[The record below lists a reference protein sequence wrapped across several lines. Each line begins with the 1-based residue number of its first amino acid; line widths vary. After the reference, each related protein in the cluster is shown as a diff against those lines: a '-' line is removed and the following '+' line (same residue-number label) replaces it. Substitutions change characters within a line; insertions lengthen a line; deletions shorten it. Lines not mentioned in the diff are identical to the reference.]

1 MLTCF
6 LELRSVTS
14 HRRASARVPRVTG
27 ACPRDAN
34 VRGPALPRAGGRPM
48 AQPARRGGGSGRP
61 PGARACVCANG
72 AVAETRVG
80 RASRGPKVPS
90 EGVRRCPHPVRAD
103 PSRRCSEVKL
113 SKVAQPVRG
122 RQVRTAVLSCPP
134 RFLTGAQ
141 RQDLVTLSPRAQSL
155 CPRPPQDMS
164 RASLLDKEP
173 GRRPRA
179 SPSPSHLGSDEVVA
193 MTGRPEAT

>member
-1 MLTCF
+1 MTQTC
-6 LELRSVTS
+6 V
-14 HRRASARVPRVTG
+14 APR
-27 ACPRDAN
+27 CREP
-34 VRGPALPRAGGRPM
+34 AGGPWRS
-48 AQPARRGGGSGRP
+48 RRGGAVGAGVPQVPEPVSARTGRWP
-61 PGARACVCANG
+61 RHGPG
-72 AVAETRVG
+72 G
-80 RASRGPKVPS
+80 R
-90 EGVRRCPHPVRAD
+90 H
-103 PSRRCSEVKL
+103 
-113 SKVAQPVRG
+113 VAQRSH
-122 RQVRTAVLSCPP
+122 RKEFDAVPILFVPTRAGDVQRLSCPRSRSRSGGDRLGPPSSPAHHGSLRAP
-134 RFLTGAQ
+134 R